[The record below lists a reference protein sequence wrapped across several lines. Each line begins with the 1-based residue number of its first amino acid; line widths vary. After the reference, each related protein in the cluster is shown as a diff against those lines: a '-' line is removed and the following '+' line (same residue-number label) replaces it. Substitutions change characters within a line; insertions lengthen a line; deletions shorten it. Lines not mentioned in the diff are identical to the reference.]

1 MDKQDWQNKGAGHR
15 KRLREKFLELGIEAF
30 TNQEVIELLLT
41 LGTPQKDCKEIARNA
56 LGHFGSLPAVLSASP
71 AELQQIK
78 GIGPINGFAIHF
90 VHGVARSYLKHRIEG
105 KNYLRSSKEVSEYLI
120 HSMRDLEHE
129 IFKVIFLDADHGIIT
144 TEIITEGTITANTIY
159 PREVIKSALKY
170 NAAAMIIA
178 HNHPSG
184 NNAPSPED
192 KRLTRSMHLTCAL
205 MNIRL
210 LDHLIIAGSDTPFSF
225 ADNGLMESLRE
236 ECASILTKP

>member
-1 MDKQDWQNKGAGHR
+1 HG
-15 KRLREKFLELGIEAF
+15 L
-30 TNQEVIELLLT
+30 
-41 LGTPQKDCKEIARNA
+41 AR
-56 LGHFGSLPAVLSASP
+56 
-71 AELQQIK
+71 
-78 GIGPINGFAIHF
+78 
-90 VHGVARSYLKHRIEG
+90 RYLKHRIEG
-105 KNYLRSSKEVSEYLI
+105 KNYLRSSKEVADYLI
-120 HSMRDLEHE
+120 HSMRDLPHE

-144 TEIITEGTITANTIY
+144 TKRISTGTITANTIY

-184 NNAPSPED
+184 NSAPSPED